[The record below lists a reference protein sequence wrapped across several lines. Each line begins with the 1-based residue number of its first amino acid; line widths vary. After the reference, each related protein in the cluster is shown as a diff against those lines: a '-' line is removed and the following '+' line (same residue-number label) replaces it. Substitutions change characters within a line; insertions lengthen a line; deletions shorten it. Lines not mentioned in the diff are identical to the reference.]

1 MNDFSELPPDGMDLP
16 RFSGIATFM
25 RLPHV
30 TDFTGYDI
38 GIIGVPWDAGVTNR
52 PGTRHGPRQ
61 LRDMSSLIRRY
72 NGATWIAPFDDCR
85 IADFGDVK
93 VNPVDLDMTM
103 QRVTD
108 YMASV
113 REAGVM
119 PMVAGGD
126 HMISLPVLRGLVADT
141 GPVGMVH
148 FDAHMDVNDSYFGGS
163 KLTHGTPFRRA
174 IEEGLLNPKRIVQVG
189 IRGSRYDRSDEEYAQ
204 EVGIRVITIE
214 EYFDLGIQEVIKEIH
229 RVVGDQRT
237 YVTFDIDALDP
248 CYAPGTGT
256 PEIGGYTPFDAQVM
270 IRSLGDLNLI
280 GADLVEVSPPF
291 DQSGGTAIVGVNLM
305 FELICVLSQARCR
318 QRK

>member
-1 MNDFSELPPDGMDLP
+1 MSTNTVLPPDGMDLP

-30 TDFTGYDI
+30 TEFEGYDI

-72 NGATWIAPFDDCR
+72 NGATWVAPFDDCR

-108 YMASV
+108 YMAEI
-113 REAGVM
+113 RRLEIM

-126 HMISLPVLRGLVADT
+126 HMISLPILRGLVGDS

-174 IEEGLLNPKRIVQVG
+174 IEENLLDPKRVVQIG
-189 IRGSRYDRSDEEYAQ
+189 IRGSRYDRSDEEYAK

-214 EYFDLGIQEVIKEIH
+214 EYFDIGIEKVIDEIH
-229 RVVGDQRT
+229 RVVGKERT
-237 YVTFDIDALDP
+237 YVTFDIDCLDP

-318 QRK
+318 QS

>member
-1 MNDFSELPPDGMDLP
+1 MSNKTVLPPDGMDMP

-30 TDFTGYDI
+30 TEFEGYDI

-72 NGATWIAPFDDCR
+72 NGATWVAPFDDCK

-103 QRVTD
+103 QRVTE
-108 YMASV
+108 YMAEI
-113 REAGVM
+113 RRLGVM

-126 HMISLPVLRGLVADT
+126 HMISLPILRGLVGDS

-174 IEEGLLNPKRIVQVG
+174 IEENLLDPKRVVQIG
-189 IRGSRYDRSDEEYAQ
+189 IRGSRYDKSDEEYAK

-214 EYFDLGIQEVIKEIH
+214 EYFDLGIGKVIEEIH

-237 YVTFDIDALDP
+237 YVTFDIDCLDP

-318 QRK
+318 QK

>member
-1 MNDFSELPPDGMDLP
+1 MSTNTVLPPDGMDLP

-30 TDFTGYDI
+30 TEFEGYDI

-72 NGATWIAPFDDCR
+72 NGATWVAPFDDCK

-93 VNPVDLDMTM
+93 INPVDLDMTM

-108 YMASV
+108 YMAEI
-113 REAGVM
+113 RRMEIM

-126 HMISLPVLRGLVADT
+126 HMISLPILRGLVGDS

-174 IEEGLLNPKRIVQVG
+174 IEENLLDPKRLVQIG
-189 IRGSRYDRSDEEYAQ
+189 IRGSRYDRSDEEYAK

-214 EYFDLGIQEVIKEIH
+214 EYFDIGIQKVIEEIH
-229 RVVGDQRT
+229 RVVGDERT
-237 YVTFDIDALDP
+237 YVTFDIDCLDP

-318 QRK
+318 QR

>member
-1 MNDFSELPPDGMDLP
+1 MNNKTVLPPDGMDLP

-30 TDFTGYDI
+30 TEFEGYDI
-38 GIIGVPWDAGVTNR
+38 GIIGIPWDAGVTNR

-61 LRDMSSLIRRY
+61 LRDLSSLIRRY
-72 NGATWIAPFDDCR
+72 NGATWVAPFDDCK

-103 QRVTD
+103 QRVTE
-108 YMASV
+108 YMAGI
-113 REAGVM
+113 RNAGVM

-126 HMISLPVLRGLVADT
+126 HMISLPILRGLVGDT

-174 IEEGLLNPKRIVQVG
+174 IEENLLDPKRIVQVG

-214 EYFDLGIQEVIKEIH
+214 EYFDLGIKKVIEEIH
-229 RVVGDQRT
+229 RVVGDQKT
-237 YVTFDIDALDP
+237 YVTFDIDCLDP

-318 QRK
+318 QK

>member
-1 MNDFSELPPDGMDLP
+1 MSTNTVLPPDGMDLP

-30 TDFTGYDI
+30 TEFEGYDI

-72 NGATWIAPFDDCR
+72 NGATWVAPFDDCR

-108 YMASV
+108 YMAEI
-113 REAGVM
+113 RRLEIM

-126 HMISLPVLRGLVADT
+126 HMISLPILRGLVGDS

-174 IEEGLLNPKRIVQVG
+174 IEENLLDPKRVVQIG
-189 IRGSRYDRSDEEYAQ
+189 IRGSRYDRSDEEYAK

-214 EYFDLGIQEVIKEIH
+214 EYFDIGIEKVIDEIH
-229 RVVGDQRT
+229 RVVGKERT
-237 YVTFDIDALDP
+237 YVTFDIDCLDP

-305 FELICVLSQARCR
+305 FELICVLSQAMCR
-318 QRK
+318 QS